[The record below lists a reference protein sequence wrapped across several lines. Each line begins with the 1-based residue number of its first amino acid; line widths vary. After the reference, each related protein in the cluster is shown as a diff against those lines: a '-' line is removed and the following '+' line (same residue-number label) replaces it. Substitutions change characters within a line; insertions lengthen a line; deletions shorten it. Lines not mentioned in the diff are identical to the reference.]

1 MKQKR
6 LFFPLAGCRTLRQP
20 GPAWRRDRRHGRRPR
35 HRTGPGAHR
44 LHRRRAGQ
52 DDFTPATLAEVNGT
66 WVDDYGAVLQINA
79 DAESYLYRTDEGRV
93 GQGWV
98 RDADGEAWLNFNPLP
113 ASL

>member
-6 LFFPLAGCRTLRQP
+6 LFSLLLAAGLCVSLAACGGTDDTADDPVTEPDQEP
-20 GPAWRRDRRHGRRPR
+20 
-35 HRTGPGAHR
+35 TGYTAEE
-44 LHRRRAGQ
+44 LGQ

-98 RDADGEAWLNFNPLP
+98 RDADGEAWLNFNRY
-113 ASL
+113 